1 MDDNATK
8 RDVLA
13 GLLKHWGCRYEDA
26 PDAETALEKLH
37 HAVDAGDPFHIAI
50 LDMLMPHTDGET
62 LGRLIRDESAFID
75 TALVMMTSG
84 GKRGDAGRLE
94 QIGFDAYLTKPVR
107 RAHLSDT
114 LLTILG
120 RTADYSA
127 PSGLITRYSIDE
139 DQRRKVRILL
149 AEDNVINQKVALKML
164 ENMGYRADAVANGL
178 EAVTALQTIPYDLV
192 LMDIQMPEMDGL
204 EATPTIRNL
213 QSSVSNS
220 TLPIIA
226 VTAHTMK
233 GDREKCLEAGMDDY
247 LSKPIQSEELTEILA
262 QWAYTD
268 LSREMEL
275 SDFTSEEPAS
285 VFDTTA
291 LLERLDGDETLC
303 EQVISL
309 FLEDLP
315 GRMDVLEDAIGQS
328 DRAQIRS
335 QAHAIKGVA
344 GTVGATAIQEMAQQI
359 EESAELDTLDQVE
372 VLVKIVRKE
381 YKRLKKTIQVSPTAV
396 T

>member
-26 PDAETALEKLH
+26 PDAETALEKRH

-149 AEDNVINQKVALKML
+149 AEDNVIIQKVALKML
-164 ENMGYRADAVANGL
+164 ENMGYRGDAVANGQ
-178 EAVTALQTIPYDLV
+178 EAVTALQTIPLRSG
-192 LMDIQMPEMDGL
+192 PDGYPDAGDGRSGSHTDHSQPAIECL
-204 EATPTIRNL
+204 KLNAPNHRCYRPYNERG
-213 QSSVSNS
+213 SGEVS
-220 TLPIIA
+220 
-226 VTAHTMK
+226 
-233 GDREKCLEAGMDDY
+233 
-247 LSKPIQSEELTEILA
+247 
-262 QWAYTD
+262 
-268 LSREMEL
+268 
-275 SDFTSEEPAS
+275 
-285 VFDTTA
+285 
-291 LLERLDGDETLC
+291 
-303 EQVISL
+303 
-309 FLEDLP
+309 
-315 GRMDVLEDAIGQS
+315 
-328 DRAQIRS
+328 
-335 QAHAIKGVA
+335 
-344 GTVGATAIQEMAQQI
+344 
-359 EESAELDTLDQVE
+359 
-372 VLVKIVRKE
+372 
-381 YKRLKKTIQVSPTAV
+381 
-396 T
+396 

>member
-164 ENMGYRADAVANGL
+164 ENMGYRGDAVANGQ

-204 EATPTIRNL
+204 EATRTIRNL

-226 VTAHTMK
+226 MTAHTMK
-233 GDREKCLEAGMDDY
+233 GDREKCLEAGMDDF
-247 LSKPIQSEELTEILA
+247 LSKPI
-262 QWAYTD
+262 
-268 LSREMEL
+268 
-275 SDFTSEEPAS
+275 
-285 VFDTTA
+285 
-291 LLERLDGDETLC
+291 
-303 EQVISL
+303 
-309 FLEDLP
+309 LEDLP
-315 GRMDVLEDAIGQS
+315 GRMDALEDAIGQS

-381 YKRLKKTIQVSPTAV
+381 YKNLKKTIQVSPTTV